1 MLSLDSELHLPE
13 HVVFTFVEQDAILL
27 NTRTNMYFALDD
39 VGRRFWELFK
49 EGKSLKDGYQLLLDE
64 YDVAPEQL
72 EKDLLELIDDLVE
85 HGLVEVAEA

>member
-27 NTRTNMYFALDD
+27 NTRTNKYFALDD

-49 EGKSLKDGYQLLLDE
+49 EGKSLREGCQILQDE
-64 YDVAPEQL
+64 YDVEPARL
-72 EKDLLELIDDLVE
+72 ETDLLELVGQLVE
-85 HGLVEVAEA
+85 NGLVDVS